1 MTAADVLPRLTDR
14 KREAIVQAAIA
25 EFRESGFSGTSMDRV
40 AAAAGVSKR
49 TVYNH
54 FPSKDELFSAIL
66 DQLWNRSHA
75 LPELRHDAGRPLR
88 QQLLE
93 LIGGKMQLFNDPS
106 FMDLSRVVMA
116 EMLHTPERAKAMAE
130 RLSSREEGLPAW
142 IRDAQEAGRL
152 RADADPLY
160 AAHLL
165 MGQLKTHAFWPQ
177 LLLGQP
183 PLDAGQ
189 QAQVLADAVDMF
201 LGFYARG

>member
-1 MTAADVLPRLTDR
+1 MASEPTSRLTDR

-66 DQLWNRSHA
+66 DQLWSRSRAHA
-75 LPELRHDAGRPLR
+75 DVVHDPGRPLR
-88 QQLLE
+88 PQLME
-93 LIGGKMQLFNDPS
+93 LIGHKMQLFNDPS
-106 FMDLSRVVMA
+106 FMDLSRVVIA
-116 EMLHTPERAKAMAE
+116 EMLHNPERAKAMAA
-130 RLSSREEGLPAW
+130 RLSSREDGLPVW
-142 IRDAQEAGRL
+142 IDAAQRAGQL

-160 AAHLL
+160 AAHQL
-165 MGQLKTHAFWPQ
+165 MGQLKAHALWPQ

-183 PLDAGQ
+183 PLDEAQ
-189 QAQVLADAVDMF
+189 QARVLADTVDMF